1 MKSAKKV
8 ALFLPHLGRGGVSK
22 QMLLLA
28 DAFNVNNTCVDIL
41 TFEENS
47 TKACLSL
54 ISEGINV
61 KTLKKE
67 PYTGVI
73 ARLLRHYFSQLPL
86 LFKPFICPLRPCKA
100 QFYLKSLQQ
109 YLDHHNPD
117 ILYSAQP
124 HCNIVAVI
132 AKRLAGVETKLILTE
147 RTAISRD
154 IESRMHKFRWR
165 YIAAVMRRFYP
176 EADSVISV
184 SRCVQEDLAQLL
196 APMKANLGTIYNPI
210 VVEHVRV
217 NMSAPLTH
225 PLTDHAEY
233 KLVVASGR
241 LVEQKNYPLLLH
253 AFALASQE
261 RKLKLIILGEGGLK
275 RSIQTLA
282 QQLAVEDDL
291 ILPGHLLN
299 PYPIMRQSDVF
310 VTTSLWEGMP
320 NVLLEAMAC
329 GCKTVALDCP
339 CGPREILDHGKYGS
353 LLPLATNA
361 RQLAEVILAEVE
373 RSHDES
379 AQLQHLQKFSL
390 ENSIQQHID
399 LHDQLLASG

>member
-1 MKSAKKV
+1 
-8 ALFLPHLGRGGVSK
+8 
-22 QMLLLA
+22 
-28 DAFNVNNTCVDIL
+28 
-41 TFEENS
+41 
-47 TKACLSL
+47 
-54 ISEGINV
+54 
-61 KTLKKE
+61 
-67 PYTGVI
+67 
-73 ARLLRHYFSQLPL
+73 
-86 LFKPFICPLRPCKA
+86 
-100 QFYLKSLQQ
+100 
-109 YLDHHNPD
+109 
-117 ILYSAQP
+117 
-124 HCNIVAVI
+124 
-132 AKRLAGVETKLILTE
+132 
-147 RTAISRD
+147 
-154 IESRMHKFRWR
+154 
-165 YIAAVMRRFYP
+165 MRRFYP

-210 VVEHVRV
+210 VVEHVRA

-310 VTTSLWEGMP
+310 VMTSLWEGMP
-320 NVLLEAMAC
+320 NVLLEALAC